1 MSVTATTE
9 NIGDPRYASLSP
21 WLLVT
26 GDSCDNSPSLP
37 DTVDERE
44 DSEDENRDGE
54 QADAVRGVE
63 HESPDEDRD
72 DGSEQ
77 TQAEESTGRWSVHGL
92 LSQLRRII
100 DESGLRTWFGAAV
113 VTDSS
118 GVLVVLCA
126 RLRR

>member
-1 MSVTATTE
+1 VSVTATTQK
-9 NIGDPRYASLSP
+9 IDDLSDSSLSSSAF
-21 WLLVT
+21 VT
-26 GDSCDNSPSLP
+26 GDSCDDSPSLP

-44 DSEDENRDGE
+44 ESEDENRDGE

-63 HESPDEDRD
+63 HEPPDEDRD

-100 DESGLRTWFGAAV
+100 DE
-113 VTDSS
+113 
-118 GVLVVLCA
+118 
-126 RLRR
+126 